1 MEGVYII
8 VSYRRIW
15 WLAELCKTSGRI
27 SFCEKLVR
35 FYRSSE
41 KKLIIEALKSREG
54 KLVGLIGAALK
65 KVIKRIRY
73 NSSKYSHYYY
83 YYYLCSSML
92 KKKKY

>member
-41 KKLIIEALKSREG
+41 KKLIIEALKSGG
-54 KLVGLIGAALK
+54 KVSWINWSGVEESYQKDQI
-65 KVIKRIRY
+65 
-73 NSSKYSHYYY
+73 
-83 YYYLCSSML
+83 
-92 KKKKY
+92 